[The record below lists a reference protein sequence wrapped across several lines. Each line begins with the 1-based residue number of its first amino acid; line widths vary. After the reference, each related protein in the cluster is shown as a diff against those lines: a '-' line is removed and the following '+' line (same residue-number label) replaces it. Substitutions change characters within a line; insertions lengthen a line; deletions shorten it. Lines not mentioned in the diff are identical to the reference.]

1 MEYITFKDAVVIRG
15 HQKEEDAGL
24 LSQFPVVT
32 LQGDGCPR
40 ALLSLFTYPPP
51 RALQTVM
58 HVVSGVLLPEDE
70 EEEDMER
77 QR

>member
-1 MEYITFKDAVVIRG
+1 MEYITIEDAEVIRG
-15 HQKEEDAGL
+15 HRKEEDAGL
-24 LSQFPVVT
+24 LSFPLVT